1 MLNLHRAV
9 VLLPILSLVAR
20 GQALPASWESVKMI
34 PSGTEVRIV
43 AVNSKP
49 VRGKLESV
57 ADTSLAI
64 TVDAGTRSF
73 SRPEIRGI
81 SVKKKRHRLRKVL
94 IGMGVGTAAGLGIG
108 AATANGCHEIACEGA
123 QTAMGGLIGL
133 AGGVVAGLVWSSGE
147 WRQVYAQ

>member
-1 MLNLHRAV
+1 
-9 VLLPILSLVAR
+9 
-20 GQALPASWESVKMI
+20 MI
-34 PSGTEVRIV
+34 PSGTEVHIV
-43 AVNSKP
+43 VVNSKP

-64 TVDAGTRSF
+64 QAETGPRSF
-73 SRPEIRGI
+73 SRPEIRSI

-94 IGMGVGTAAGLGIG
+94 IGMGAGTAAGLGIG

-133 AGGVVAGLVWSSGE
+133 AGGVVAGLV
-147 WRQVYAQ
+147 